1 MCFICGGPH
10 YTKYCPNDSG
20 CPIDFDADPL
30 VQPQS
35 YQSWNWQPERTPED
49 FRDWV
54 KAAKEERERGIRAA
68 LDRLNSQSLKSQGR
82 YTYDINGNYL
92 GYQTVDGEMDYTILD
107 PGGELCMGISQSGK
121 YHDSTFNY
129 YNFHESDLPLSCE
142 EDVVQVSHFKPVY
155 EEDEDHTQEPETIMD
170 VEVPPP
176 VQQVVNS
183 SYWSPTPWNID
194 DGFWSDDE
202 GVVEEAELEVL
213 DYTTVEKGEEV
224 EKEPLDKMED
234 EKKEHIPS
242 WEEEF
247 GDELVGLPTLED
259 EEFDPVGDLA
269 CLETLLEEKPT
280 MEIKYTPN
288 VEEEK
293 VAEELDSWPVKVL
306 DVGLSH
312 TPTRT
317 REKARRKRLDQHIV
331 RVQRWCEHKQ
341 REKLK
346 CRDSHLP
353 HYMHRIRFGPGK
365 FKFWWSDPFKI
376 FKIFCNSTNEVLIIV
391 EDRVELN
398 GLDRVQIKEKPPD

>member
-20 CPIDFDADPL
+20 CPIDFDANPL

-35 YQSWNWQPERTPED
+35 YKSLNWQPERTPEG

-68 LDRLNSQSLKSQGR
+68 LDILNSQSLKSQGR

-92 GYQTVDGEMDYTILD
+92 GYQTADGEMDYTILD
-107 PGGELCMGISQSGK
+107 PGEKCAWGSHS
-121 YHDSTFNY
+121 
-129 YNFHESDLPLSCE
+129 
-142 EDVVQVSHFKPVY
+142 QVSHFKPVY
-155 EEDEDHTQEPETIMD
+155 EEDEDHTHEPETIMD

-183 SYWSPTPWNID
+183 SYWCPTPWNID
-194 DGFWSDDE
+194 NGFWSDDDE
-202 GVVEEAELEVL
+202 GVVEEAELEVP
-213 DYTTVEKGEEV
+213 DYTATQREEV
-224 EKEPLDKMED
+224 CEPLDKMDNGKTE
-234 EKKEHIPS
+234 ERIPS

-269 CLETLLEEKPT
+269 YLDTLLVETST
-280 MEIKYTPN
+280 MEIKYIPN
-288 VEEEK
+288 KKEVK
-293 VAEELDSWPVKVL
+293 VAEEFDSRPMEKL
-306 DVGLSH
+306 EVGS
-312 TPTRT
+312 PTYLKS
-317 REKARRKRLDQHIV
+317 REKAQKCLDQHSSRI
-331 RVQRWCEHKQ
+331 QRWCKQKQ

-346 CRDSHLP
+346 CKDNHLP

-365 FKFWWSDPFKI
+365 FKFRWSDPLRI
-376 FKIFCNSTNEVLIIV
+376 FKIVYYSTKKNLNVY

-398 GLDRVQIKEKPPD
+398 GLDRGWIKEKPPD